1 LRLSTSMLSSNF
13 TSSTSLQRKAHLSF
27 QSMLMLGPKIIPS
40 VSNNGLPWAT
50 QMVCL
55 YVLHDFLLLS
65 GKSSWCCPLQMCYL
79 FRHICQAS
87 HVNTSF
93 GVIDE
98 VWLNILGHYVCMPFA
113 TTAFGP
119 TSGTGRPAPSAGQL
133 SRSNLLETN
142 CWSRHWLSISRDLD
156 FGLKPALVA
165 MTGRGSYLGSLSKRG
180 ASWMIYVVSFL
191 IYPMNIA
198 SSQEL
203 HHKPALS
210 T

>member
-1 LRLSTSMLSSNF
+1 MSLTQN
-13 TSSTSLQRKAHLSF
+13 TSSTSDTVEIIDVDAFFEFYKQHFFAEEGSPELPIDVDAGAQDNPISVEQWIALSN
-27 QSMLMLGPKIIPS
+27 S
-40 VSNNGLPWAT
+40 
-50 QMVCL
+50 
-55 YVLHDFLLLS
+55 D
-65 GKSSWCCPLQMCYL
+65 
-79 FRHICQAS
+79 
-87 HVNTSF
+87 
-93 GVIDE
+93 DE

-180 ASWMIYVVSFL
+180 AS
-191 IYPMNIA
+191 
-198 SSQEL
+198 
-203 HHKPALS
+203 
-210 T
+210 

>member
-1 LRLSTSMLSSNF
+1 
-13 TSSTSLQRKAHLSF
+13 
-27 QSMLMLGPKIIPS
+27 
-40 VSNNGLPWAT
+40 
-50 QMVCL
+50 
-55 YVLHDFLLLS
+55 
-65 GKSSWCCPLQMCYL
+65 MCYL

-180 ASWMIYVVSFL
+180 AS
-191 IYPMNIA
+191 
-198 SSQEL
+198 
-203 HHKPALS
+203 
-210 T
+210 